1 MPLRRH
7 SPSRLRGDPVT
18 RFTIVHQAE
27 LSQITDDL
35 SWQARGLFLELLLAA
50 DYVTGMV
57 PATSREQVRVW
68 TGRSWSA
75 TANHLDELGKAG
87 LIVESAAGIQVTVYP
102 QVTDPRGE
110 REVLRGKREQPR
122 GEREHPRGKH
132 EGDLQKRTHYSSSNK
147 TTADGHRFI
156 PGEGWTRPEAGLE

>member
-1 MPLRRH
+1 MN
-7 SPSRLRGDPVT
+7 
-18 RFTIVHQAE
+18 RFTVVHTAE
-27 LSQITDDL
+27 LGQHTDDL

-110 REVLRGKREQPR
+110 REVLRGKREQARGERERPR
-122 GEREHPRGKH
+122 GEREV
-132 EGDLQKRTHYSSSNK
+132 DLHKQDHYLKSNK
-147 TTADGHRFI
+147 TTVDGLAAIRQI
-156 PGEGWTRPEAGLE
+156 KAGFASTTPPDE

>member
-1 MPLRRH
+1 M
-7 SPSRLRGDPVT
+7 T
-18 RFTIVHQAE
+18 RFTIVHQEE
-27 LSQITDDL
+27 LAQVTDSL

-87 LIVESAAGIQVTVYP
+87 LIVEAPSGIQVTCFA
-102 QVTDPRGE
+102 QLTDPRGE
-110 REVLRGKREQPR
+110 REVLRGKREQARGERERPR
-122 GEREHPRGKH
+122 GEREV
-132 EGDLQKRTHYSSSNK
+132 DLHKQDHYLKSNK
-147 TTADGHRFI
+147 TTADGFRFE
-156 PGEGWTRPEAGLE
+156 PGEGWIRIEQEVD

>member
-1 MPLRRH
+1 M
-7 SPSRLRGDPVT
+7 T
-18 RFTIVHQAE
+18 RFTIVHQQE
-27 LSQITDDL
+27 LGQHTADL

-110 REVLRGKREQPR
+110 REVLRGKRER
-122 GEREHPRGKH
+122 ARGKH
-132 EGDLQKRTHYSSSNK
+132 ERPRGNREVDLHKQDHYLKSNE
-147 TTADGHRFI
+147 TTVDGLVAIRQVK
-156 PGEGWTRPEAGLE
+156 AGFASTTPRDE

>member
-1 MPLRRH
+1 M
-7 SPSRLRGDPVT
+7 T
-18 RFTIVHQAE
+18 RFTIVHQEE
-27 LSQITDDL
+27 LAQVTDDL

-87 LIVESAAGIQVTVYP
+87 LVVESAAGIQVTVYP
-102 QVTDPRGE
+102 QVTDPRGK
-110 REVLRGKREQPR
+110 REDLRGKREQPSAH
-122 GEREHPRGKH
+122 REAVRAYR
-132 EGDLQKRTHYSSSNK
+132 EADLHKRTHYSKSNK
-147 TTADGHRFI
+147 TTADGFCFVD
-156 PGEGWTRPEAGLE
+156 GEGWILIEQESNNAS

>member
-1 MPLRRH
+1 M
-7 SPSRLRGDPVT
+7 T
-18 RFTIVHQAE
+18 RFTIVHQEE
-27 LSQITDDL
+27 LAQVTDDL

-75 TANHLDELGKAG
+75 TANHLDELGKRG
-87 LIVESAAGIQVTVYP
+87 LIVESAAGLQVTCFA

-110 REVLRGKREQPR
+110 REVLRGKREQAR
-122 GEREHPRGKH
+122 GERERLRGNR
-132 EGDLQKRTHYSSSNK
+132 EVDLHKQDHYLSNYK
-147 TTADGHRFI
+147 TTADGFRYV
-156 PGEGWTRPEAGLE
+156 PGEGWTRIEQEHD

>member
-1 MPLRRH
+1 
-7 SPSRLRGDPVT
+7 VT
-18 RFTIVHQAE
+18 RFTIVHQEE
-27 LSQITDDL
+27 LAQVTDDL

-110 REVLRGKREQPR
+110 REVLRGKREQARGERERPR
-122 GEREHPRGKH
+122 GEREV
-132 EGDLQKRTHYSSSNK
+132 DLHKRTHYLKSNK
-147 TTADGHRFI
+147 TTTDGFRFE
-156 PGEGWTRPEAGLE
+156 PGEGWIRIDER

>member
-1 MPLRRH
+1 M
-7 SPSRLRGDPVT
+7 GVDTVT
-18 RFTIVHQAE
+18 RFTVVHQEE
-27 LSQITDDL
+27 LAQHTDDL

-110 REVLRGKREQPR
+110 REVLRGKREQARGERERPR
-122 GEREHPRGKH
+122 GEREV
-132 EGDLQKRTHYSSSNK
+132 DLHKRHHYLKSNK
-147 TTADGHRFI
+147 TTTDGFRFE
-156 PGEGWTRPEAGLE
+156 PDQGWVRIDDGDITSSPR

>member
-1 MPLRRH
+1 MAGRV
-7 SPSRLRGDPVT
+7 GVDIVT
-18 RFTIVHQAE
+18 RFTVVHQAE
-27 LSQITDDL
+27 LAQCTDDL

-87 LIVESAAGIQVTVYP
+87 LIVEAPSGIQVTVYP

-110 REVLRGKREQPR
+110 REVLRGKREQAR
-122 GEREHPRGKH
+122 GERERLRGNR
-132 EGDLQKRTHYSSSNK
+132 EGDLHKQDHYLKSNK
-147 TTADGHRFI
+147 TTVCGFRLV
-156 PGEGWTRPEAGLE
+156 PGEGWVRIDDGPE

>member
-1 MPLRRH
+1 MK
-7 SPSRLRGDPVT
+7 
-18 RFTIVHQAE
+18 RFTVVHQSE
-27 LSQITDDL
+27 LAAVTDGL

-50 DYVTGMV
+50 DYQTGIV

-87 LIVESAAGIQVTVYP
+87 LVVESAAGIQVTVYP

-110 REVLRGKREQPR
+110 REDLRGKRER
-122 GEREHPRGKH
+122 ATKSLAVTAKLTCGNG
-132 EGDLQKRTHYSSSNK
+132 TTTSNYK
-147 TTADGHRFI
+147 TTADGDEYV
-156 PGEGWTRPEAGLE
+156 PGKGWINGG

>member
-1 MPLRRH
+1 MGNRVA
-7 SPSRLRGDPVT
+7 GFVGAGTVT
-18 RFTIVHQAE
+18 RFTIVHQEE
-27 LSQITDDL
+27 LAQVTDDL

-75 TANHLDELGKAG
+75 TANHLDELGKRG
-87 LIVESAAGIQVTVYP
+87 LIVESAAGLQVTCFA

-110 REVLRGKREQPR
+110 REDLRGKREKARGKHEQAR
-122 GEREHPRGKH
+122 GEREV
-132 EGDLQKRTHYSSSNK
+132 DLHKQDHYFKSNK
-147 TTADGHRFI
+147 TTVCGFRLVPGDGWVRI
-156 PGEGWTRPEAGLE
+156 DDGSDV

>member
-1 MPLRRH
+1 M
-7 SPSRLRGDPVT
+7 T
-18 RFTIVHQAE
+18 RFTVVHQAE
-27 LSQITDDL
+27 LAQCTDDL

-87 LIVESAAGIQVTVYP
+87 LIVESVAGIEVKVYP
-102 QVTDPRGE
+102 QLTDPRGK
-110 REVLRGKREQPR
+110 REVLRGKRERDPR
-122 GEREHPRGKH
+122 SLAVSARVTCTNAP
-132 EGDLQKRTHYSSSNK
+132 
-147 TTADGHRFI
+147 TT
-156 PGEGWTRPEAGLE
+156 

>member
-1 MPLRRH
+1 VELDTM
-7 SPSRLRGDPVT
+7 T
-18 RFTIVHQAE
+18 RFTIVHQEE
-27 LSQITDDL
+27 LGQHTDDL
-35 SWQARGLFLELLLAA
+35 TWQARGLFLELLLAA

-110 REVLRGKREQPR
+110 REVLRGKRERDPR
-122 GEREHPRGKH
+122 SLAVSARLTCING
-132 EGDLQKRTHYSSSNK
+132 TTSSNYK
-147 TTADGHRFI
+147 TTADGFRFE
-156 PGEGWTRPEAGLE
+156 PNRGWIRIDDGSDV

>member
-1 MPLRRH
+1 MAGRVGL
-7 SPSRLRGDPVT
+7 DAVT
-18 RFTIVHQAE
+18 RFTIVHQQE
-27 LSQITDDL
+27 LGQHTDDL

-110 REVLRGKREQPR
+110 REVLRGKREQAR

-132 EGDLQKRTHYSSSNK
+132 EADLHKRHHYLKSNK
-147 TTADGHRFI
+147 TTTDGFRFE
-156 PGEGWTRPEAGLE
+156 PGEGWIRIEAGTD

>member
-1 MPLRRH
+1 M
-7 SPSRLRGDPVT
+7 GVDPVT

-27 LSQITDDL
+27 LAQCTDSL

-75 TANHLDELGKAG
+75 TANHLDELGKRG
-87 LIVESAAGIQVTVYP
+87 LIVESAAGIQVTCFA

-110 REVLRGKREQPR
+110 REVLRGKRERDPR
-122 GEREHPRGKH
+122 SLAVSARLTCING
-132 EGDLQKRTHYSSSNK
+132 TTSSNYK
-147 TTADGHRFI
+147 TTADGFRFV
-156 PGEGWTRPEAGLE
+156 PGEGWVRIEQEVD

>member
-1 MPLRRH
+1 
-7 SPSRLRGDPVT
+7 VK
-18 RFTIVHQAE
+18 RFTVVHQAE
-27 LSQITDDL
+27 LAQHTDDL

-50 DYVTGMV
+50 DYQTGIV

-87 LIVESAAGIQVTVYP
+87 LVVESAAGIQVTVYP

-110 REVLRGKREQPR
+110 REVSR
-122 GEREHPRGKH
+122 GERERVAKSLAVTARLTCVNGTTSSNY
-132 EGDLQKRTHYSSSNK
+132 KRTK
-147 TTADGHRFI
+147 DGDVLV
-156 PGEGWTRPEAGLE
+156 PGKGWV

>member
-1 MPLRRH
+1 MA
-7 SPSRLRGDPVT
+7 SRLGVDTVT
-18 RFTIVHQAE
+18 RFTIVHQEE
-27 LSQITDDL
+27 LAQVTDDL

-87 LIVESAAGIQVTVYP
+87 LVVESAAGIQVTVYP

-122 GEREHPRGKH
+122 GEREHPRG
-132 EGDLQKRTHYSSSNK
+132 EREADLQKRTHYLKSNK
-147 TTADGHRFI
+147 TTADGHRFV
-156 PGEGWTRPEAGLE
+156 PGEGWIRIEASPDE

>member
-1 MPLRRH
+1 M
-7 SPSRLRGDPVT
+7 T
-18 RFTIVHQAE
+18 RFTIVHQQE
-27 LSQITDDL
+27 LGQHTDDL

-110 REVLRGKREQPR
+110 REVLRGKRER
-122 GEREHPRGKH
+122 ARGKH
-132 EGDLQKRTHYSSSNK
+132 ERPRGNREVDLHKQDHYLKSNE
-147 TTADGHRFI
+147 TTVDGLVAIRQ
-156 PGEGWTRPEAGLE
+156 GKAGFASTTPRDE